1 MKRVL
6 ISALVLVFIL
16 VSCGAKSVEMQTVK
30 DTVSTVTFR
39 DLTYEPDMD
48 MTLSQYNLENGVID
62 HYRIMSG
69 TGATAEE
76 ITVFK
81 LADNSYQSGVV
92 EACEERK
99 EDVYKMYETYKP
111 AEVPMIENTQIF
123 SQGEYVFYVCADDS
137 EEIKQEISQLF
148 E

>member
-1 MKRVL
+1 MKRIL
-6 ISALVLVFIL
+6 IVTLVLVLSL
-16 VSCGAKSVEMQTVK
+16 VSCGSKQVAMDTVR
-30 DTVSTVTFR
+30 DTVSKVQFR
-39 DLTYEPDMD
+39 DLTFEPDLD
-48 MTLSQYNLENGVID
+48 MTLSQYNLEIQGIES
-62 HYRIMSG
+62 YRIMSG

-81 LADNSYQSGVV
+81 LAQGVSSEDV
-92 EACEERK
+92 KKACEQRK

-137 EEIKQEISQLF
+137 EEIKQEISRLF